1 MPETSEHSR
10 ATIDHDTIKEWVEDR
25 GGKPATVAETATG
38 SEPGILRLQFPDT
51 ENDHDR
57 IELIDWD
64 DFFGKFEQANLA
76 LVYQDETE
84 SGNTSRFYKF
94 VDRAT
99 VGEI

>member
-10 ATIDHDTIKEWVEDR
+10 ATTDHEVIREWVEDR
-25 GGKPATVAETATG
+25 AGKPATVAETATD

-51 ENDHDR
+51 EDDHDR
-57 IELIDWD
+57 IEPIDWD
-64 DFFGKFEQANLA
+64 DFFEKFEKANLA